1 MSSGIPKL
9 SLTEHVD
16 AIAANLPNGR
26 VWTPKF
32 RNDSNLRKLLRGF
45 APTARAMDAAIQRFV
60 GESVPS
66 ETEDFLTEW
75 ETALGIPDPC
85 FPLAITD
92 DQRRRNIKIKLSVL
106 AGISTRQDFIDLAA
120 LFGLLIDVNSGIDHV
135 VPGSGGYGTA
145 LPVLTIPG
153 DFATV
158 AVARMTMVVTEN
170 SPASIAFPWEFSPAG
185 PVIPVGLKF
194 ALDDQNTLRCLI
206 RKLAPANIDVLFV
219 EA

>member
-1 MSSGIPKL
+1 MSSGVPKL
-9 SLTEHVD
+9 TVTEHVD
-16 AIAANLPNGR
+16 ALAANLPNGR

-32 RNDSNLRKLLRGF
+32 RNDSNLRRFLFGV
-45 APTARAMDAAIQRFV
+45 APTMRTMDAAIQRFV
-60 GESVPS
+60 SESIPS
-66 ETEDFLTEW
+66 ETEDFLAEW

-85 FPLAITD
+85 FPLALTA

-120 LFGLLIDVNSGIDHV
+120 LFGLVIDVRSGIDHV
-135 VPGSGGYGTA
+135 TVGTGGYGTA
-145 LPVLTIPG
+145 LPALTIPG
-153 DFATV
+153 TFAT
-158 AVARMTMVVTEN
+158 AAIARMTMVVTEN
-170 SPASIAFPWEFSPAG
+170 TPASVAFPWEFSAAG